1 MNKNTVNIISFLLDN
16 LFLNCILKFALK
28 KKNKTKPNNKN
39 SIAYFDR
46 KPKATEIVKA
56 VK

>member
-28 KKNKTKPNNKN
+28 KKNITKPSNKN
-39 SIAYFDR
+39 SIAYFDK
-46 KPKATEIVKA
+46 KPKAIEIVRA